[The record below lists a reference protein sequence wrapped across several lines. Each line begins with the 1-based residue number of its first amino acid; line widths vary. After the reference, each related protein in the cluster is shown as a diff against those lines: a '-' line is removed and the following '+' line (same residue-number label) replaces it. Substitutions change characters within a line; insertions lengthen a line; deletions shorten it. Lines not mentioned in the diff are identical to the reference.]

1 MTNKNN
7 PREKIVTGSVRTIKS
22 GLIVASKIANIIATT
37 MAVKISLMT
46 IPGNKQANIKAL
58 TVVINILSK
67 NFIFAFLK
75 NDKKN

>member
-7 PREKIVTGSVRTIKS
+7 PREKIVTGSVRIIKS
-22 GLIVASKIANIIATT
+22 GLIVASKIANITATT

-46 IPGNKQANIKAL
+46 MPGNKQANIKAL

-67 NFIFAFLK
+67 KFIFAF
-75 NDKKN
+75 